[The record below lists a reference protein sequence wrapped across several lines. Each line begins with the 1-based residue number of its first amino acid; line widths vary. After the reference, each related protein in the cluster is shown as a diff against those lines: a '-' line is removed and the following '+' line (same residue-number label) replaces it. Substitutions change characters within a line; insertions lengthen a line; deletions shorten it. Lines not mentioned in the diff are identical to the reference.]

1 MNLYNTT
8 NIKAL
13 PPVEQIL
20 PGNFLVVEDTVGT
33 KKLNFNDFVIGPN
46 NTSFYTPLDTRI
58 KTLST
63 SVFSLSSETIS
74 LSSSLNSL
82 ATYVLELSATLET
95 AVAELSTMLTT
106 PNVGSFTLSS
116 PFTATEITI
125 TSISPTLSTFNV
137 IVTCDTYYKGFGWR
151 LIYKERN
158 NNLFTYTLGV
168 STAQVAESTDIF
180 QYKVSLI

>member
-63 SVFSLSSETIS
+63 QVATLCSTVME
-74 LSSSLNSL
+74 LNSAL
-82 ATYVLELSATLET
+82 FTLLT
-95 AVAELSTMLTT
+95 PQVGAFTLTT
-106 PNVGSFTLSS
+106 PFSSGEVTFLSNSSTLSS
-116 PFTATEITI
+116 
-125 TSISPTLSTFNV
+125 FNV
-137 IVTCDTYYKGFGWR
+137 LVNSETYYKGMGWK
-151 LIYKERN
+151 LTYNGPGPEDG
-158 NNLFTYTLGV
+158 NLYSYTLGV
-168 STAQVAESTDIF
+168 STAVGASSTDVFI
-180 QYKVSLI
+180 YKVTVV

>member
-58 KTLST
+58 KICST
-63 SVFSLSSETIS
+63 SGMLNAFLSKSFLLIP
-74 LSSSLNSL
+74 
-82 ATYVLELSATLET
+82 
-95 AVAELSTMLTT
+95 T
-106 PNVGSFTLSS
+106 P
-116 PFTATEITI
+116 
-125 TSISPTLSTFNV
+125 
-137 IVTCDTYYKGFGWR
+137 
-151 LIYKERN
+151 
-158 NNLFTYTLGV
+158 LF
-168 STAQVAESTDIF
+168 
-180 QYKVSLI
+180 

>member
-46 NTSFYTPLDTRI
+46 NTSFYNSLDTRI

-63 SVFSLSSETIS
+63 QVTSLST
-74 LSSSLNSL
+74 
-82 ATYVLELSATLET
+82 AVLELSAAFLQ
-95 AVAELSTMLTT
+95 LTT
-106 PNVGSFTLSS
+106 PNVGAFTLSS
-116 PFTATEITI
+116 PFSSKELTV
-125 TSISPTLSTFNV
+125 TSISPLLSTYNV
-137 IVTCDTYYKGFGWR
+137 SVMSDTYNKGLNWKLTYKQQD
-151 LIYKERN
+151 N
-158 NNLFTYTLGV
+158 TLYSYMLDV
-168 STAQVAESTDIF
+168 STAQIADSTDVF
-180 QYKVSLI
+180 YYKISLI

>member
-46 NTSFYTPLDTRI
+46 NTSFYSPLDTRI

-63 SVFSLSSETIS
+63 QVMSLST
-74 LSSSLNSL
+74 
-82 ATYVLELSATLET
+82 TVLDLSATLT
-95 AVAELSTMLTT
+95 YLAT
-106 PNVGSFTLSS
+106 PNVGAFTLSS
-116 PFTATEITI
+116 PFSSEELTL
-125 TSISPTLSTFNV
+125 TSVSPLLSTYNV
-137 IVTCDTYYKGFGWR
+137 SVMSETYNKGLNWKLTYNQQIG
-151 LIYKERN
+151 
-158 NNLFTYTLGV
+158 NLYSYTLGV
-168 STAQVAESTDIF
+168 STAQVATSTDVF
-180 QYKVSLI
+180 YYKVSII